1 MMARGGGK
9 RRRKGERAR
18 GGEKRRRKGE
28 RGQGALEEQ
37 QFGGCVAWSKILI
50 CKCVIT

>member
-18 GGEKRRRKGE
+18 RSGGAFRRL
-28 RGQGALEEQ
+28 RGLVEDIDLQM
-37 QFGGCVAWSKILI
+37 CNYI
-50 CKCVIT
+50 ITLS